1 MTSLSYRLLV
11 IPLEWQTVERT
22 ERKASR
28 RAGKNESRQTGRQTG
43 RAEQQHLPDCHK
55 RCPLHWPTV
64 QLMEK
69 WSHPLQTP
77 LTSSPRCEA
86 DGGLTSVQLYLSG
99 ANIAW
104 HEEGAAA
111 ERCPRYRPKFSQWN
125 IVFIMSCCVALY
137 PPNMSRAR
145 AKQGAVLHYAAHT
158 LFLPP

>member
-1 MTSLSYRLLV
+1 MTDSRAHREKGKPTSRK
-11 IPLEWQTVERT
+11 EWKQTD
-22 ERKASR
+22 
-28 RAGKNESRQTGRQTG
+28 RQTDRQS
-43 RAEQQHLPDCHK
+43 RAATSPWLPQEVSFTLAHCAVNGK
-55 RCPLHWPTV
+55 
-64 QLMEK
+64 MI
-69 WSHPLQTP
+69 SPLQTP

-137 PPNMSRAR
+137 PPNMSRVR